1 MLRILLRAPEYQPSA
16 CLQRFSW
23 LHLFHSLFF
32 IVIIVFAWLQGFSW
46 VPNISVMVSLN
57 PPRAFTTSIPRIVF
71 PSLKHTY
78 RWEMWRN
85 FTSLLLGCISSL
97 MFTWL
102 HSQTI
107 FYRWADSQSTNM
119 LIQWQTVII
128 IHHIV
133 LQLGVGDISMKNYRK
148 PINRYFWNYRQLI
161 DIGKWKFINYR
172 KIIDIGKCIK
182 F

>member
-57 PPRAFTTSIPRIVF
+57 PPRAFTTSIPRTVF

-78 RWEMWRN
+78 RWEMWRT

-128 IHHIV
+128 ISCYNAC
-133 LQLGVGDISMKNYRK
+133 LTKYANM
-148 PINRYFWNYRQLI
+148 
-161 DIGKWKFINYR
+161 WKCVMRCDKVWQNVTKFETCMSQNVT
-172 KIIDIGKCIK
+172 KIETCMW
-182 F
+182 